1 MLDFLKNLLDSDFM
15 AHGYCYLWRPEIV
28 WLHVVS
34 DALIT
39 LAYYSIPITLIYFVR
54 KRRDLPFHWMFLM
67 FGAFILGC
75 GTTHAMEVWTI
86 WHGTY
91 RLAGIIKLVTAG
103 MSVSTALALVPLMPK
118 ALALPSP
125 SRLEAANRELKLEI
139 TNREHAEREIHE
151 LNENLERRV
160 VQRTA
165 QLEAVN
171 QELQQEIAQRKR
183 VEEVLLQQTQ
193 ELARSNAALQQFA
206 YASSHDLKEPLRNIT
221 LFSQALSKHLAGSL
235 DATGQDYLNFVATGA
250 KRMNALVDALLSYSL
265 LTNVSEADYVE
276 VDLNACAKIAI
287 NNLRYSITESSATVH
302 LNHLPSPVWGDEL
315 LLTQVFQNL
324 LSNAIKY
331 CEHDAAPEITISAS
345 NDGGEW
351 IISVADNGIGI
362 PAEYYERIF
371 GLFKRLHNSDY
382 PGTGIG
388 LAMCKKIV
396 EKHGGR
402 IWVESGGRGST
413 FKFVIVTRTA
423 MVAKTSWTSIPEG
436 T

>member
-1 MLDFLKNLLDSDFM
+1 MLDFLKNILDSDFM

-28 WLHVVS
+28 WLHVAS

-103 MSVSTALALVPLMPK
+103 MSISTAIALVPLMPK

-125 SRLEAANRELKLEI
+125 ARLETANQELKQEIANRQRAEKEI
-139 TNREHAEREIHE
+139 NE
-151 LNENLERRV
+151 LNDTLERRV
-160 VQRTA
+160 IERTA
-165 QLEAVN
+165 QLAALN
-171 QELQQEIAQRKR
+171 TELQGEIAQRQR
-183 VEEVLLQQTQ
+183 AEEVLRQQTQ
-193 ELARSNAALQQFA
+193 ELARSNTALQQFA

-221 LFSQALSKHLAGSL
+221 LFAGALAKHMGGSL
-235 DATGQDYLNFVATGA
+235 DAKGREYLNFVTIGAT
-250 KRMNALVDALLSYSL
+250 RMNALVEGLLSYSV
-265 LTNVSEADYVE
+265 LTNVSEVNYCE
-276 VDLNACAKIAI
+276 INLNVCAEAAI
-287 NNLRYSITESSATVH
+287 SNLQLSIEETSASIH
-302 LNHLPSPVWGDEL
+302 LDRLPSVWGDEL

-324 LSNAIKY
+324 LSNALKY
-331 CEHDAAPEITISAS
+331 RGSNPPEITIAAAREG
-345 NDGGEW
+345 DEW
-351 IISVADNGIGI
+351 IVSVSDSGMGI
-362 PAEYYERIF
+362 PARYHEVIF
-371 GLFKRLHNSDY
+371 RLFRRLHSNEY

-388 LAMCKKIV
+388 LAICKEIV

-402 IWVESGGRGST
+402 IWVESDGHGST
-413 FKFVIVTRTA
+413 FKF
-423 MVAKTSWTSIPEG
+423 SIASRNAIIASASRASIS
-436 T
+436 